1 MDEGK
6 IAKRRYP
13 TDLTNKQWEKLE
25 PLLPQRSPTNRGRP
39 PKYTYREI
47 VNGMLYVLRGGISW
61 RMLPQDLPPWRS
73 VYWYFMQW
81 RDTGVF
87 ERINDTLRMEF
98 RVSLERNPEPSAVS
112 IDTQSVKTTE
122 KGGLLD
128 IEASTTASE

>member
-1 MDEGK
+1 MKE
-6 IAKRRYP
+6 KRRYP
-13 TDLTNKQWEKLE
+13 TDLTDKQWEKLE
-25 PLLPQRSPTNRGRP
+25 PLLPQRSTRGRP

-61 RMLPQDLPPWRS
+61 RMMPSDLPPWRS

-81 RDTGVF
+81 RDQGVF
-87 ERINDTLRMEF
+87 EQLNDTLRVEF
-98 RVSLERNPEPSAVS
+98 RVSIERNPEPSAVS

-128 IEASTTASE
+128 IEGSTQVSV

>member
-1 MDEGK
+1 MKE
-6 IAKRRYP
+6 KRRYP
-13 TDLTNKQWEKLE
+13 TDLTDKQWEKLE
-25 PLLPQRSPTNRGRP
+25 PLLPARSPTNRGRP

-61 RMLPQDLPPWRS
+61 RMLPSDLPPWRS

-81 RDTGVF
+81 RDKGVF
-87 ERINDTLRMEF
+87 EQLNDTLRAEY
-98 RVSLERNPEPSAVS
+98 RVSIERNPEPSAVS

-128 IEASTTASE
+128 TEGSTQASV